1 MGFWRKMVSC
11 PIATQDFIIWIK
23 GEIVK
28 NGIFVVL
35 NEVDEKRE

>member
-1 MGFWRKMVSC
+1 VGC

-28 NGIFVVL
+28 NGIFV
-35 NEVDEKRE
+35 EIDRII